1 MNDSTQDADLF
12 PCEGTNDYPWPYP
25 GGGSSS
31 LCWLFWHQVRP
42 RDIIGCDGDRVVVVP
57 LELAEGIAVHARAV
71 PLADVRGMRKLYEG
85 LGMTLDETV
94 DYETGEAYN
103 RQFESS
109 FSGNL
114 LAT

>member
-1 MNDSTQDADLF
+1 
-12 PCEGTNDYPWPYP
+12 
-25 GGGSSS
+25 
-31 LCWLFWHQVRP
+31 
-42 RDIIGCDGDRVVVVP
+42 VP
-57 LELAEGIAVHARAV
+57 LELAEGIAVHARTV

-94 DYETGEAYN
+94 DYETVETYN